1 MNNLLYNSYINFISL
16 PKSAPIDDNYHI
28 IGIYDK
34 KNKIWYNAW
43 GLYTEYKNQ
52 IEYNKYKK
60 SKDLLIYALKL
71 EKDNNSIT
79 DTEKMLLRYILVN
92 AKIYITEKR
101 TQLDI
106 IISTIAYLIKA
117 KKYDYIS
124 NNNLIFVTM
133 QTNF

>member
-1 MNNLLYNSYINFISL
+1 MLY
-16 PKSAPIDDNYHI
+16 I
-28 IGIYDK
+28 IL
-34 KNKIWYNAW
+34 KNILIIAIIVGTSIVN
-43 GLYTEYKNQ
+43 
-52 IEYNKYKK
+52 K
-60 SKDLLIYALKL
+60 SKDLLIYALNL